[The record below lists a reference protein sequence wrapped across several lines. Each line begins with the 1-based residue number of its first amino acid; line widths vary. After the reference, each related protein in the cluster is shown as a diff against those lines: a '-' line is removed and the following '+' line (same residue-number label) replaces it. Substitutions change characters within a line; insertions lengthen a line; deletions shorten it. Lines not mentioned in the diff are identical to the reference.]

1 MILSLLLHKYLQ
13 VKLTYLV
20 QTGRFP
26 LLQHQ
31 DLKMR
36 CGQQDRT
43 VQTRVHSTS
52 PTTHPQFHLI
62 LETEEQ
68 EEDILYL
75 VVEQEE
81 DIMHLVVVVVAML
94 IRSRLYET
102 LFSPLLNALSYL
114 VPARNCSRK
123 QTLSLNVDKVHI
135 TYLGLFI

>member
-1 MILSLLLHKYLQ
+1 
-13 VKLTYLV
+13 
-20 QTGRFP
+20 
-26 LLQHQ
+26 
-31 DLKMR
+31 MR
-36 CGQQDRT
+36 YGQQDIT

-75 VVEQEE
+75 VVVQEE
-81 DIMHLVVVVVAML
+81 EMLYLVVVAML

-102 LFSPLLNALSYL
+102 LFSPLLNALSSL
-114 VPARNCSRK
+114 VLARNCSRK

-135 TYLGLFI
+135 TYLGLFIYKGKKLVASLLRL